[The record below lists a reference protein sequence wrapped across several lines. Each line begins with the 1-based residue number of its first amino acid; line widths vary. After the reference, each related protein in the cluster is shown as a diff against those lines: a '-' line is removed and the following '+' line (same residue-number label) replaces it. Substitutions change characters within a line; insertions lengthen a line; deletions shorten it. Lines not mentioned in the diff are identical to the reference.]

1 MNKPKLS
8 LIWAMDQN
16 RLIGNNNSLPWYL
29 PADLAF
35 FKRTTM
41 GKPMIMG
48 RKTFDSIGRPLPGRQ
63 NIVITRDNTFSAEG
77 CDVANSIEEAMS
89 LVSEEKQEAMLIGGA
104 SLYLQMLAQADVLY
118 ITQIH
123 HTFSGDTWFPD
134 MDMDQWSEVYREDFE
149 VDEKNLHPYSFMQY
163 TRKT

>member
-63 NIVITRDNTFSAEG
+63 NIVITRDSTFSAQG
-77 CDVANSIEEAMS
+77 CDIANSIEEAMS

-104 SLYLQMLAQADVLY
+104 SLYLQMLEQADTLY

-123 HTFSGDTWFPD
+123 HTFSGDTWFPE
-134 MDMDQWSEVYREDFE
+134 MDMSQWSEVYREDFE
-149 VDEKNLHPYSFMQY
+149 ADEKNLHAYSFMQY
-163 TRKT
+163 ERKT

>member
-16 RLIGNNNSLPWYL
+16 RLIGNKNSLPWHL

-41 GKPMIMG
+41 GKPIVMG

-63 NIVITRDNTFSAEG
+63 NIVITRDSTFSAEG
-77 CDVANSIEEAMS
+77 CDIANGIEEAMS
-89 LVSEEKQEAMLIGGA
+89 LVSAEEREVMLIGGA
-104 SLYLQMLAQADVLY
+104 SLYLQTLEQADTLHL
-118 ITQIH
+118 TQIH
-123 HTFSGDTWFPD
+123 HAFSGDTWFPEIN
-134 MDMDQWSEVYREDFE
+134 MTEWSEAYREDFDA
-149 VDEKNLHPYSFMQY
+149 DEKNPTHL
-163 TRKT
+163 

>member
-63 NIVITRDNTFSAEG
+63 NIVITRDSTFSAQG
-77 CDVANSIEEAMS
+77 CDIANSIEEAMS

-104 SLYLQMLAQADVLY
+104 SLYLQMLAQADTLY
-118 ITQIH
+118 LTQIH
-123 HTFSGDTWFPD
+123 HAFSGDTWFPE
-134 MDMDQWSEVYREDFE
+134 MDMSQWSEVYREDFE
-149 VDEKNLHPYSFMQY
+149 ADEKNLHAYSFMQY
-163 TRKT
+163 QRKT

>member
-63 NIVITRDNTFSAEG
+63 NIVITRDSTFSAQG
-77 CDVANSIEEAMS
+77 CDIANSIEEAMS
-89 LVSEEKQEAMLIGGA
+89 LVSDEKQEAMLIGGA
-104 SLYLQMLAQADVLY
+104 SLYLQMLAQADALY
-118 ITQIH
+118 LTQIH
-123 HTFSGDTWFPD
+123 HTFSGDTWFPE

>member
-63 NIVITRDNTFSAEG
+63 NIVITRDSTFSAQG
-77 CDVANSIEEAMS
+77 CDIANSIEEAMS

-104 SLYLQMLAQADVLY
+104 SLYLQMLEQADTLY

-123 HTFSGDTWFPD
+123 HTFSGDTWFPE
-134 MDMDQWSEVYREDFE
+134 MDMGQWSEVYREDFE

>member
-63 NIVITRDNTFSAEG
+63 NIVITRDSTFSAEG
-77 CDVANSIEEAMS
+77 CDIANSIGEAMS

-104 SLYLQMLAQADVLY
+104 SLYLQMLAQADTLY
-118 ITQIH
+118 LTQIH
-123 HTFSGDTWFPD
+123 HTFSGDTWFPE
-134 MDMDQWSEVYREDFE
+134 MDMSQWSEVYREDFE
-149 VDEKNLHPYSFMQY
+149 ADEKNRHAYSFMQY
-163 TRKT
+163 QRKT

>member
-63 NIVITRDNTFSAEG
+63 NIVITRDSTFSAEG
-77 CDVANSIEEAMS
+77 CDIANSIEEAMS

-104 SLYLQMLAQADVLY
+104 SLYLQMLAQADTLY
-118 ITQIH
+118 LTQIH
-123 HTFSGDTWFPD
+123 HTFSGDTWFPE